1 MTENQLKTSLTH
13 DLSDCNSLGESGRRT
28 SPSDVD
34 SHHSEQ
40 HLLPHRETLHPVL
53 VFYHWLL
60 ISLHP
65 LVT

>member
-1 MTENQLKTSLTH
+1 MTENQPKTSLTH
-13 DLSDCNSLGESGRRT
+13 DLSDRDSLGESGRRA
-28 SPSDVD
+28 SPSNVD

-40 HLLPHRETLHPVL
+40 HLLCYWETLHPVL
-53 VFYHWLL
+53 VLLHWLL